1 MQTTLDALE
10 KALAPIEHIGREE
23 MTFDAD
29 GVKVTLRVMLPE
41 EENEVQRYAAKVL
54 PAPLGDEDE
63 EDEEVGGTQVDQLD
77 YIERFKVAVLSHALV
92 AVGGSDFHDL
102 KFVETGEELDNG
114 KKVRVEK
121 HVALRQLLHKWSG
134 ALRTRLFQKYAELL
148 DVMEK
153 KAEDAIEFEPSDID
167 TEIERLE
174 KRLEK
179 LKEKK
184 EKGKPSVASSMK
196 AQITA
201 INEIETPLPGDE
213 PEESEAPE
221 PPQRPP
227 EPETQPEAPAARK
240 PIVPSAPPPQRPQE
254 PKQSQDGPTPIPED
268 VLPPQ
273 TAGTP
278 VPPEM
283 PGSLVDMSDPDSLRS
298 AVADEEAR
306 IIARRRQQQELEQ
319 AEAEAAAQV
328 GAETESP
335 LEGPRDPAAVRR
347 PPHADAAVIDEAVG
361 SFQDAGE
368 VNGVQAFRLPPEPLT
383 RSQAQS
389 APPAPKANIN
399 QSKPQGSKNPRFKPA
414 K

>member
-23 MTFDAD
+23 ATFEAD

-41 EENEVQRYAAKVL
+41 EENEVQRYASKAL
-54 PAPLGDEDE
+54 PAPLGDEDA
-63 EDEEVGGTQVDQLD
+63 DEQATSVDQLD

-92 AVGGSDFHDL
+92 AVGTSDFRDL
-102 KFVETGEELDNG
+102 KFVETDEELDNG

-153 KAEDAIEFEPSDID
+153 KAEEAIEFEPSDIE

-179 LKEKK
+179 LREKQ
-184 EKGKPSVASSMK
+184 ERGKPSVASGLK
-196 AQITA
+196 AQIEA
-201 INEIETPLPGDE
+201 INEMEKPLPGE
-213 PEESEAPE
+213 EAPE
-221 PPQRPP
+221 ETPVPAPPQEAQEPPP
-227 EPETQPEAPAARK
+227 EASGPRK
-240 PIVPSAPPPQRPQE
+240 PIVPSQAASAPPPQRAQE
-254 PKQSQDGPTPIPED
+254 PPKAQEGPTPIPED

-283 PGSLVDMSDPDSLRS
+283 PGSLVDMSDPDNLRA
-298 AVADEEAR
+298 AVAEEEAR
-306 IIARRRQQQELEQ
+306 IIERRRHQQALEQ
-319 AEAEAAAQV
+319 AEAEAREEVEQEA
-328 GAETESP
+328 
-335 LEGPRDPAAVRR
+335 LDGPSDPASTRR
-347 PPHADAAVIDEAVG
+347 PPHADAAVVDAAVG
-361 SFQDAGE
+361 SFQDAGTK
-368 VNGVQAFRLPPEPLT
+368 NGVQAFRLPPEPLT
-383 RSQAQS
+383 RSHAQS
-389 APPAPKANIN
+389 APPSQKAPIN
-399 QSKPQGSKNPRFKPA
+399 QAKPQGSRNPRFKPA
-414 K
+414 NK

>member
-1 MQTTLDALE
+1 MQATLDALE

-23 MTFDAD
+23 ATFEAD

-41 EENEVQRYAAKVL
+41 EENEVQRYAAKAL

-63 EDEEVGGTQVDQLD
+63 VEQATSVDQLD

-92 AVGGSDFHDL
+92 AVGTSDFRDL

-114 KKVRVEK
+114 KKVKIEK
-121 HVALRQLLHKWSG
+121 HVALRQLLQKWSG

-153 KAEDAIEFEPSDID
+153 KAEEAIEFEPSDID

-179 LKEKK
+179 LREKQ
-184 EKGKPSVASSMK
+184 ERGKPSVASGLK

-201 INEIETPLPGDE
+201 INEMENPLPGDE
-213 PEESEAPE
+213 TPES
-221 PPQRPP
+221 
-227 EPETQPEAPAARK
+227 PEAPQEPQEPQEPQAEAKPRK
-240 PIVPSAPPPQRPQE
+240 PIVPQATAPVPPQRAQAA
-254 PKQSQDGPTPIPED
+254 PKKSQGPTPIPED

-278 VPPEM
+278 IPPEM
-283 PGSLVDMSDPDSLRS
+283 PGSLVDTSDPDNLRA

-306 IIARRRQQQELEQ
+306 IIERRRRQKALEQ
-319 AEAEAAAQV
+319 AEAEAREEVERGEEDA
-328 GAETESP
+328 
-335 LEGPRDPAAVRR
+335 LDGPPDPTVRRR
-347 PPHADAAVIDEAVG
+347 PPHADAADVDATMG
-361 SFQDAGE
+361 FQDAGR

-383 RSQAQS
+383 RSQAQQS
-389 APPAPKANIN
+389 PPPKAPIN
-399 QSKPQGSKNPRFKPA
+399 QAKPRGSKNPRFRPA
-414 K
+414 NK